1 MGANN
6 VGKQAGQLGNV
17 EAGQRPPRPDVA
29 RRIGVALRL
38 SELEIREAIARD
50 KADSERE
57 RRAQHVLAT
66 SDPRPRA
73 YFKIGGLPIEIS
85 PPADVDPD
93 DVKAVVAWAAEFT
106 SESKFQAMVIAGE
119 KTFCLSNPRTPSSAS
134 KEGEELANRRP
145 SISLVG
151 SKLPLSFDLTNQ

>member
-6 VGKQAGQLGNV
+6 VGKQAGRLGNV

-50 KADSERE
+50 KAVSERE
-57 RRAQHVLAT
+57 RRAEHALAT

-93 DVKAVVAWAAEFT
+93 DVKAVVAWAAEFA

-119 KTFCLSNPRTPSSAS
+119 KTFCLNNPRNPSSVS